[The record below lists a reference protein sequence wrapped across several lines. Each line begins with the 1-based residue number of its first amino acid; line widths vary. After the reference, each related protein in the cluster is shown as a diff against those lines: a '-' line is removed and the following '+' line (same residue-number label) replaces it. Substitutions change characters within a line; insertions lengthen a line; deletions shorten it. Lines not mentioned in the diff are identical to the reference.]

1 MILYIRILW
10 KVFCILK
17 NTGQNKEN
25 IMSPKQYQ
33 KVKLWRVL
41 KVLFYCLGLPLFT
54 FAVFLTSIKFI
65 GHDPFNGHATATAYL
80 GMFQGYER
88 FFTGS
93 ALMGVWLSFG
103 IWAIIA
109 IFQIIFAKTIKNR
122 RARMFATVAIT
133 LVLMLGAL
141 LVIDTVYSAKFDG
154 VTNPITGEHTKGL
167 SETAPDGVEVKD
179 YRTLLSYYRT
189 VSTTG
194 QKKNM
199 TTLLI
204 DKIDA
209 IERVYNVEWDG
220 MDKTGTA
227 GNVGND
233 PITYATIISDDGVI
247 GVDISFVDGKL
258 ALEEQ
263 GKAAAGTKGLLS
275 SSVGYTVTN
284 NQIEGDGDWDP
295 DDPDYRN
302 SKESKQVVK
311 LAPTPDGKLK
321 INGEVYS
328 HYVCVTRT
336 DLAGNEHYTWYARDL
351 YPVDYDFENMKG
363 IITDGIYGKG
373 IYNSNGLFADGWV
386 FSVENVLEI
395 LEDYYAAPI
404 EINKRIKEKE
414 LDKYDVL
421 RAQTIADAAQ
431 RRIDYYTSDECDPW
445 LAALYTQEFYYS
457 NKFSFTHYRLDEL
470 LAEVGEMLGRN
481 HLFDFLLADGSMIGD
496 LIGPILTPLR
506 NGTGLR
512 AFLKGVSS
520 SITDETCDK
529 VIDIIKKIADDETM
543 TDAYIKLSY
552 PALDDEDGHFIL
564 VVKENDENGDVIL
577 DLDFSNELLEYKEE
591 NPDFA
596 FDLDH
601 LSAFLNKVLNKFIN
615 LDSAKGTIN
624 TVLGLVGGMFSFLDT
639 SDGGVTLTFDVL
651 TSKLRIKLLDA
662 DYKFALDIDDILLS
676 LLDGLYYYQS
686 SAIEPVWNFYV
697 DPDETDKDI
706 IFVQT
711 QFADMDRAYF
721 TGTKYGALIGSTLI
735 GKTVGGN
742 LAMSGAESYDSK
754 YGLTDLVSVQ
764 QVKSDLSYQ
773 PQCFPIFALR
783 EMLGL
788 LSGVVVLFVFLS
800 FFAAEKE
807 YLYATGQIIAGEKKG
822 KKAKKGE
829 EPEGAEENADAPK
842 EEEKKDEPAKEEPAP
857 QPAQEQKQEEAPQ
870 EEPKKG
876 KKEKPK
882 KEEKPPKEEKPKKE
896 KKSKK
901 DKGDQPAPEEGA
913 DVPADQNNGKEVRK

>member
-1 MILYIRILW
+1 MKSVLPKR
-10 KVFCILK
+10 
-17 NTGQNKEN
+17 NTGQNEEN

-33 KVKLWRVL
+33 KVRLWRVL

-54 FAVFLTSIKFI
+54 FAVFLTAIKFI
-65 GHDPFNGHATATAYL
+65 GHDPFNGHATNTAAL
-80 GMFQGYER
+80 GMFQSYEGMMS
-88 FFTGS
+88 GS
-93 ALMGVWLSFG
+93 ALTGVWFSFA
-103 IWAIIA
+103 IWAVITV
-109 IFQIIFAKTIKNR
+109 FQIIFTKMIKNR
-122 RARMFATVAIT
+122 RARMFATVAVT
-133 LVLMLGAL
+133 LVLLLGAL
-141 LVIDTVYSAKFDG
+141 LVIDTVYAAKFDG
-154 VTNPITGEHTKGL
+154 VTNPTTGQHTPGL

-189 VSTTG
+189 ISTSG

-199 TTLLI
+199 TKLLI
-204 DKIDA
+204 DKIDT

-220 MDKTGTA
+220 VDKIGTA

-233 PITYATIISDDGVI
+233 PVTYATVISDDGVI
-247 GVDISFVDGKL
+247 GVDISFADGKL
-258 ALEEQ
+258 ALKEE

-275 SSVGYTVTN
+275 SSTGYTVTN
-284 NQIEGDGDWDP
+284 NELTGDGDWDP
-295 DDPDYRN
+295 DAPDYRN
-302 SKESKQVVK
+302 SKESKQLIR

-328 HYVCVTRT
+328 HYVCVMRT
-336 DLAGNEHYTWYARDL
+336 DLAGNENYTWYTKDMF
-351 YPVDYDFENMKG
+351 PKDFDFKKMKG
-363 IITDGIYGKG
+363 IVTDGIYGKG

-395 LEDYYAAPI
+395 LEDYYGAPVA
-404 EINKRIKEKE
+404 INKLIKEKE
-414 LDKYDVL
+414 YEKYDVL
-421 RAQTIADAAQ
+421 RAQTIAAGAQ

-445 LAALYTQEFYYS
+445 LRALYTQEAYYTP
-457 NKFSFTHYRLDEL
+457 KFSFTHYRLDEL
-470 LAEVGEMLGRN
+470 LAEVGGMLGRN

-520 SITDETCDK
+520 NITDETCDK

-577 DLDFSNELLEYKEE
+577 DLDFSNELKQYQEE

-639 SDGGVTLTFDVL
+639 SDGGITLTFDVL
-651 TSKLRIKLLDA
+651 SSKLRIKLLDA

-686 SAIEPVWNFYV
+686 SAIQPVWNFYV
-697 DPDETDKDI
+697 DEDESKDMQFI
-706 IFVQT
+706 QA

-721 TGTKYGALIGSTLI
+721 TGTKYGSLIGSTLI
-735 GKTVGGN
+735 GKSLGGN
-742 LAMSGAESYDSK
+742 MAMSGAESYDSK

-764 QVKSDLSYQ
+764 QVKMDLSYQ
-773 PQCFPIFALR
+773 PECFPIFALR

-788 LSGVVVLFVFLS
+788 FSGLVVLAIFLS
-800 FFAAEKE
+800 FYAAEMEWK
-807 YLYATGQIIAGEKKG
+807 YATGQIIAGAKKHKNKKGEEESEESSENLAEEEPKAEEPAPLGKEPEPVEAPEEPKEVG
-822 KKAKKGE
+822 KKAKK
-829 EPEGAEENADAPK
+829 D
-842 EEEKKDEPAKEEPAP
+842 
-857 QPAQEQKQEEAPQ
+857 
-870 EEPKKG
+870 
-876 KKEKPK
+876 
-882 KEEKPPKEEKPKKE
+882 

-901 DKGDQPAPEEGA
+901 SKGEPALEEGA
-913 DVPADQNNGKEVRK
+913 DVPASENTDKEVRD